1 MTQPLFPTV
10 PTPAQ
15 LAPDR
20 GRQTPP
26 PGATVRRDWEF
37 DFLADDLTTT
47 PDGRSVEIRRPEH
60 VVAQH
65 TVINLLIDQAS
76 FRIYPRRYGMDY
88 EGAMRLRFRSQVR
101 ATVEQMVRRQLRAIR
116 GVFDVIEPRWAPYTR
131 TGARKSIPLL
141 PPSTE
146 VPPTYERMERHSY
159 DELEGVSY
167 AVLEGTY
174 RFQAEGA
181 LVTQEF
187 GDTRDHEWLRFVVVM
202 QPGLPRRTLQTRIP
216 LP

>member
-101 ATVEQMVRRQLRAIR
+101 ATVEQMVRR
-116 GVFDVIEPRWAPYTR
+116 
-131 TGARKSIPLL
+131 L

-216 LP
+216 MP